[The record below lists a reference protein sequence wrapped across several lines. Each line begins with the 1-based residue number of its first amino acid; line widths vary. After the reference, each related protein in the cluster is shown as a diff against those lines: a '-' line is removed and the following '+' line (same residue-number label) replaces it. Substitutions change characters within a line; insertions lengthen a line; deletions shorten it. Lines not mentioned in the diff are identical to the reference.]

1 MTDYCFALKN
11 GFCEAM
17 KEPRCP
23 GYDVC
28 PFYKKKSENDE
39 ELLRYNGT
47 RDMKKICL
55 DRLRMSG
62 REQEEIM
69 AMRQEGMNARQIG
82 EMLGISERTI
92 TGFLVRARRTG

>member
-28 PFYKKKSENDE
+28 PFYKKKSKNDE

-47 RDMKKICL
+47 VDVDRICL
-55 DRLRMSG
+55 KRIRVNEAEIISLRQQGMT
-62 REQEEIM
+62 
-69 AMRQEGMNARQIG
+69 MRAIG
-82 EMLGISERTI
+82 ERLGIPVSTVENI
-92 TGFLVRARRTG
+92 CYRRGAGK

>member
-28 PFYKKKSENDE
+28 PFYKKMSKNDE

-47 RDMKKICL
+47 VDVDRICL
-55 DRLRMSG
+55 DRIRISEAERG
-62 REQEEIM
+62 EIGKM
-69 AMRQEGMNARQIG
+69 AEAGYKPRQIG
-82 EMLGISERTI
+82 DLLGISENT
-92 TGFLVRARRTG
+92 VRRILRKKGAGK